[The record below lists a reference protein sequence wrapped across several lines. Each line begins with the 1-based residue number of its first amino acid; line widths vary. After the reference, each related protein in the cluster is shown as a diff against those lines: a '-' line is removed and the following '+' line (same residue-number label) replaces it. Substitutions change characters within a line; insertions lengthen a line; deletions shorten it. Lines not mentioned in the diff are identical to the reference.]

1 MGARGAL
8 LRRDVVF
15 VADYNRGDRG
25 ERGGLRRRKKKVC
38 VFCVE
43 PSARVID
50 YKNVRMLEQFMD
62 ERKRIRKARQ
72 TGTCRRHQNR
82 LAGAVKRAREIA
94 LVPYIAG

>member
-1 MGARGAL
+1 ML
-8 LRRDVVF
+8 LRRDVAF
-15 VADYNRGDRG
+15 VANDYRGDRGDRG

-94 LVPYIAG
+94 LVPFIAG